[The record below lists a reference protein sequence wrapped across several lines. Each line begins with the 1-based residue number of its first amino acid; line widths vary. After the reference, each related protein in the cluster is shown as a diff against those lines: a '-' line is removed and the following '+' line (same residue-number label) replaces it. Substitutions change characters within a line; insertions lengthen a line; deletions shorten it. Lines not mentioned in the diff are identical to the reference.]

1 VSTIVIGVEDSAH
14 SEDAVAFGRLLA
26 GATTGRVVVACAFPY
41 SDVPSRAAN
50 RAYRDVLERE
60 ASRTARRMSERLEGV
75 APERIHAVTVAHPS
89 SAHALHS
96 LAESEHAAIVV
107 VGSTHTGTLGRVL
120 PGATG
125 ERLLHGSPC
134 AVAVVPSGYRTR
146 PHPAINAIGAAF
158 DGSKEAAVAVET
170 ATAIAGAPDPAYG
183 AGELMGGSAD
193 PALRDELRHVLRG
206 ALDAAVAG
214 IRADV
219 PAEPVLL
226 EGDPAE
232 QLIERTADLDL
243 LVTGSRG
250 YGPLRAVLVG
260 GVSGRLT
267 RAARCPVIITPRG
280 LEAPP
285 PELFAVGARTPS
297 GPSARRGS
305 PSA

>member
-14 SEDAVAFGRLLA
+14 SEDAVAFARLLA

-41 SDVPSRAAN
+41 SDVSSRAAN
-50 RAYRDVLERE
+50 RTYRDTLERQ
-60 ASRTARRMSERLEGV
+60 ASRTARRMSELLEGI
-75 APERIHAVTVAHPS
+75 APERIHTTTMAHPS

-134 AVAVVPSGYRTR
+134 AVAVVPSGYRTL
-146 PHPAINAIGAAF
+146 PHPMIDAIGAAF
-158 DGSKEAAVAVET
+158 DGSKEAAVAVQT
-170 ATAIAGAPDPAYG
+170 ATAIAGAIDARVEVIGVLAPDPAYG

-206 ALDAAVAG
+206 ALDAVVAG

-250 YGPLRAVLVG
+250 YGPLHAVLVG
-260 GVSGRLT
+260 SVSGRLT
-267 RAARCPVIITPRG
+267 RAGRCPVIITPRG

-285 PELFAVGARTPS
+285 PELFAAGART
-297 GPSARRGS
+297 
-305 PSA
+305 